1 MSECAPQLHSRGKQ
15 KVKKKKKKIKVRSL
29 LFPITQASA
38 ALHSYLA
45 DRLPASRQG
54 IPGQKWGALERVIVC
69 PVQFSADDWKDQR
82 GSVT

>member
-45 DRLPASRQG
+45 DRLPASPTRHPRTEVG
-54 IPGQKWGALERVIVC
+54 SLGEGHRLPCSVFSRGLEGSERV
-69 PVQFSADDWKDQR
+69 Q
-82 GSVT
+82 